1 MNPTAKAVVFLLV
14 ILGLAGTVTSGSLL
28 PHGRLTAIL
37 DGSQPPVPPKLVLL
51 DGSQPPVPPKL
62 GLLPDGWIAAA
73 CSTQEWR
80 RPL

>member
-37 DGSQPPVPPKLVLL
+37 DGSQPPVPPKLVCWMAHNPLSHPSSRCL
-51 DGSQPPVPPKL
+51 TARSRLFRPR
-62 GLLPDGWIAAA
+62 
-73 CSTQEWR
+73 WR